1 MSGARVEGAGRRIP
15 DACCVLADSVTITPV
30 DLNCTTAP
38 SPENSY
44 LQEVSSNGVVCNLL
58 LTLHRAI
65 GRKPN
70 FYVIL
75 SVKGCFDKLISGN
88 MFILLGSLAAGAIF
102 QFTAIIF
109 AFCVCT
115 G

>member
-1 MSGARVEGAGRRIP
+1 ME
-15 DACCVLADSVTITPV
+15 LF
-30 DLNCTTAP
+30 
-38 SPENSY
+38 
-44 LQEVSSNGVVCNLL
+44 
-58 LTLHRAI
+58 AI
-65 GRKPN
+65 LGRKPN

-75 SVKGCFDKLISGN
+75 SVKGCYDKLISGN
-88 MFILLGSLAAGAIF
+88 MFLLLGSLAGAAIF